1 MKKSDFFGYDAY
13 TIGNGRLEATVISL
27 GATVKS
33 LRFMGRELVLGFP
46 DAQGYLDDTAYI
58 CAAIG
63 RVANRIGGA
72 RFTLNGTEYV
82 LPANIGNDM
91 LHGGPNSYDK
101 RRWTAEVISDA
112 SVRFTLVSPDGDNGF
127 PGTLTASVT
136 YTVEGDALRLDFG
149 GLCDKDTVYAPTS
162 HLYFNFDGQNVL
174 NYNMQINASGWLE
187 TSPALIPT
195 GRIMPAVDEC
205 DFASMRRI
213 GQEYDHCFVLAGED
227 ACAVEAAGV
236 RMTLKTDFP
245 AIQVYTSGTMGA
257 PHGKNA
263 GLAIEPELY
272 PDSPNHPEF
281 PTAVLRA
288 GEEFCRYAEFSF
300 SAI

>member
-13 TIGNGRLEATVISL
+13 TIGNDRLEATVISL

-82 LPANIGNDM
+82 LPANIGSDM

-195 GRIMPAVDEC
+195 GRVMPAADEC
-205 DFASMRRI
+205 DFSSMRRI
-213 GQEYDHCFVLAGED
+213 GQEYDHCFVLADED

-288 GEEFCRYAEFSF
+288 GEEFHRYAEFSF